1 MRIKSE
7 FITHWSNDQ
16 QLMGCI
22 NKDGFHGMV
31 RSNKTAAEIIDI
43 LKEDT
48 SEEQIVAIMQKKY
61 TVQDDII
68 KEDVEMVINNLRK
81 IGALEE

>member
-7 FITHWSNDQ
+7 FITHWSNDR
-16 QLMGCI
+16 QLMVCI

>member
-16 QLMGCI
+16 QLMVCI